1 MALVLAKSAACHP
14 RARQI
19 PQGSKVMAERQAL
32 LAGAEEE
39 WLMLEKKASNDLR
52 RVGSS
57 CAGMR
62 ASSPASITTA

>member
-1 MALVLAKSAACHP
+1 
-14 RARQI
+14 
-19 PQGSKVMAERQAL
+19 MAERQAL